1 MKRSLEVCN
10 LEVAKKIYLEKKT
23 KKEEQEREKYFID
36 LPLQYAVIVRIL
48 RSTCKKIIYPTSQTL
63 YRSYRPQTSWMY
75 LAQIFVLHC
84 QLALLSRAIRNW
96 SLEHFIN
103 KKNVKNLKV

>member
-96 SLEHFIN
+96 SLEHFI
-103 KKNVKNLKV
+103 KNLKV